1 MTYEEIQKTMEFIV
15 TQQAEMTVK
24 YSQILDIQ
32 FETARKQA
40 EYEKKQAEMETRF
53 NNKLEALLDWQ
64 ANFDVKLD
72 RLADKVDDLTN
83 GLRDVSKRVDKLEDD
98 KKDEKDNK

>member
-53 NNKLEALLDWQ
+53 NNKLEELLDWQ